1 MIDQRKAILDI
12 AKKQIG
18 SYPATNKFNKW
29 YGAPGQAYCA
39 MFVSYCAA
47 HAQVGTQTGIST
59 DIIPKLA
66 YVPYEYEWFLKR
78 GRWHSKG
85 SGYKPQP
92 GDLVIFGTNSHI
104 GIVEKISGT
113 TLYTIEGNTTPTG
126 NTASGDGVYRKQRGM
141 YSDWVKGYCSP
152 AYIVKDEDD
161 DMDLKTF
168 KGLYDQMRKEWQDN
182 DCTNDPTMAAAR
194 KWAVDNGLI
203 KGNKNGQYMW
213 QDVPTREQL
222 MTILYRWTQMIEK

>member
-39 MFVSYCAA
+39 MFVSFCASQA
-47 HAQVGTQTGIST
+47 GIST

-104 GIVEKISGT
+104 GMVEKVSGT

-182 DCTNDPTMAAAR
+182 DAAAYSKDAR
-194 KWAVDNGLI
+194 DWAIKKGLVNG
-203 KGNKNGQYMW
+203 GANGKFMW
-213 QDVPTREQL
+213 EDTLTREQL
-222 MTILYRWTQMIEK
+222 VTILYRFQKMIEK